1 MIWGQY
7 CPIVRAVNGT
17 EFVRKIRALG
27 RRRSIPVQF
36 YPKPGKGSHGVL
48 FFGSRR
54 TTIKDRK
61 QEIGA
66 GLLADMLRQL
76 GIRKRDL

>member
-1 MIWGQY
+1 M
-7 CPIVRAVNGT
+7 NGT
-17 EFVRKIRALG
+17 EFIRKIRALG
-27 RRRSIPVQF
+27 RRRNIPTQF

-66 GLLADMLRQL
+66 RLLADMLRQL

>member
-1 MIWGQY
+1 MNGNEL
-7 CPIVRAVNGT
+7 VR
-17 EFVRKIRALG
+17 RIRALG
-27 RRRSIPVQF
+27 HRRNIPVQF

-48 FFGSRR
+48 YLGSRR

-61 QEIGA
+61 QELGA

-76 GIRKRDL
+76 GVRKRDL

>member
-1 MIWGQY
+1 MIVP
-7 CPIVRAVNGT
+7 CPGDMNGN
-17 EFVRKIRALG
+17 ELIRKIRALG
-27 RRRSIPVQF
+27 RRRDIPVQF

-54 TTIKDRK
+54 TTIKDRRH
-61 QEIGA
+61 EIGA

-76 GIRKRDL
+76 GMHKRDL